1 MPTYTTY
8 ILNGWPLIGI
18 WFTCIEKTD
27 VTARCRLKCN
37 VFWDDS
43 HCHLIAILRNSQ
55 VFSKHLTSSCQCRR
69 WCSYSRRSC
78 LVSPSITAAAQKHLP
93 CLLSSCIVFCS
104 SATRL
109 TQITTFSSIE
119 HRRIERAFDGG
130 GGSSFLLAPSP
141 PGPAENDEN
150 IERLAKISLLLLI
163 SFTIG
168 CHCDA

>member
-1 MPTYTTY
+1 M
-8 ILNGWPLIGI
+8 
-18 WFTCIEKTD
+18 
-27 VTARCRLKCN
+27 
-37 VFWDDS
+37 
-43 HCHLIAILRNSQ
+43 
-55 VFSKHLTSSCQCRR
+55 
-69 WCSYSRRSC
+69 
-78 LVSPSITAAAQKHLP
+78 SPSITAAAQKHLP

-130 GGSSFLLAPSP
+130 GGGGGGDGSFLLAPSP

-163 SFTIG
+163 SFTIAG
-168 CHCDA
+168 ATVMPRQM